1 MTAAIL
7 NYDALH
13 PWIEMVLVCWLCVA
27 VVQQVLAYLRNKEAE
42 LDLRDKHKDLP
53 PCDCGSGHNIWDCTC
68 EVDWRDEDIERER
81 RAGIW
86 DD

>member
-27 VVQQVLAYLRNKEAE
+27 VVQQVLAWMRNREAE
-42 LDLRDKHKDLP
+42 LDLRDKQ
-53 PCDCGSGHNIWDCTC
+53 
-68 EVDWRDEDIERER
+68 EAEDKYLDRMREKES
-81 RAGIW
+81 GIW